1 VRLTAHQ
8 VHPYRWTTIG
18 FRSDIENISRDEMY
32 AYYKNYYV
40 PNNATIVIVGDFET
54 DKALQMVR
62 KYFGSMLSRPIEQRF
77 ITPEPE
83 QQGER
88 RVTVRRAG
96 TVRMVQIVHH
106 IPAFDHPDRYAL
118 DVLQSVLSGGRTA
131 RFFPA
136 LVQSGLASS
145 ANSYDYGLRDPDLVF
160 LDATAQPGK
169 TNAELEKAL
178 LDEVEKLKTSPISDE
193 ELKRVL
199 NQAEAQYIY
208 SKDSVQ
214 SQDDNWAKTP
224 CAATGAM
231 AKRTLK
237 TCAA

>member
-1 VRLTAHQ
+1 MQIESDRMVNSLFDPAEHQKEMTVVRSEYEGGENNPGSALTKAVRLTAHQ
-8 VHPYRWTTIG
+8 VIQYRWTTIG

-32 AYYKNYYV
+32 AYYKKYYV

-54 DKALQMVR
+54 AAALRMVQ
-62 KYFGSMLSRPIEQRF
+62 KYFGGMPSRPIQQRF

-96 TVRMVQIVHH
+96 TVRLVQIAHH

-118 DVLQSVLSGGRTA
+118 DVLQSVLSAGRTA

-145 ANSYDYGLRDPDLVF
+145 AYSYDYGLRDPDLVF
-160 LDATAQPGK
+160 SMRRRSRARATLNLK
-169 TNAELEKAL
+169 
-178 LDEVEKLKTSPISDE
+178 KLCWTK
-193 ELKRVL
+193 
-199 NQAEAQYIY
+199 
-208 SKDSVQ
+208 SKS
-214 SQDDNWAKTP
+214 
-224 CAATGAM
+224 
-231 AKRTLK
+231 
-237 TCAA
+237 